1 MNDLALALESMRLKL
16 DGKAYIEQYVH
27 TLTHELKSPLAAI
40 SGAAELLRESPPP
53 ETAQR
58 FLINIEQQSA
68 RIQQLVDKM
77 LVQARLESRVDL
89 QLSPLEI
96 SHILKQSFSAKEA
109 QAVSR
114 GVTLRLK
121 SVDNAMLIGDGLLLS
136 QALNNLID
144 NALDFTP
151 AGGEISVSGE
161 RQDDTYLITVEDSG
175 SGIPGYAQE

>member
-1 MNDLALALESMRLKL
+1 MALPAMGSSELNDLALALESMRLKL

-89 QLSPLEI
+89 QLSPW
-96 SHILKQSFSAKEA
+96 KSAIYS
-109 QAVSR
+109 SR
-114 GVTLRLK
+114 ALAPKKLRRLAEGHSAAK
-121 SVDNAMLIGDGLLLS
+121 IC
-136 QALNNLID
+136 
-144 NALDFTP
+144 
-151 AGGEISVSGE
+151 
-161 RQDDTYLITVEDSG
+161 R
-175 SGIPGYAQE
+175 

>member
-1 MNDLALALESMRLKL
+1 
-16 DGKAYIEQYVH
+16 
-27 TLTHELKSPLAAI
+27 
-40 SGAAELLRESPPP
+40 SPPP

-121 SVDNAMLIGDGLLLS
+121 VC
-136 QALNNLID
+136 
-144 NALDFTP
+144 
-151 AGGEISVSGE
+151 
-161 RQDDTYLITVEDSG
+161 R
-175 SGIPGYAQE
+175 